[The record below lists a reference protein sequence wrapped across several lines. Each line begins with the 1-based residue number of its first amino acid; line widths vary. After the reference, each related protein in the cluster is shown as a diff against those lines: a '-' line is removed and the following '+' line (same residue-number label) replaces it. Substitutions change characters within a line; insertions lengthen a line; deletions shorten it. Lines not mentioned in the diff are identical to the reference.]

1 MRVYDD
7 DCFLFEWIRRIMLQ
21 DVSNEKKIIILT
33 KKTMKLHDWDW
44 TPGYNKKVKS
54 EGGLT
59 K

>member
-1 MRVYDD
+1 
-7 DCFLFEWIRRIMLQ
+7 MLQ
-21 DVSNEKKIIILT
+21 DVSNEKKIMIILT